1 MSTSTTEA
9 GPDLEAATVGSENCL
24 PIGTRVAEFEITGVI
39 GEGGFGI
46 VYLAHDHSLQ
56 RTVALKEY
64 MPGVMAGR
72 DSDLSVIVR
81 SKRHQEAFD
90 TGLRSFIN
98 EARLLAQFDHP
109 ALIKIHRFWEQN
121 NTGYMAM
128 RFYEGQTLKRILQD
142 NPSFVTEAWLKVML
156 QSILK
161 ALEALYKVQILHRD
175 ISPENIMIQNNG
187 EAVLLDFGAARQI
200 ISDMTQSLTVILKP
214 GYAPIEQYA
223 DDPSMLQGPWTD
235 FYSLAAV
242 MYVAITGASP
252 PSSVARMIKDPIKL
266 LANGDYPAYSP
277 AFLTAIDTALSVRP
291 EHRPQSIAAF
301 RSLLGIEDLAA
312 PPKAARPS
320 SRIEQAS
327 DKKAA
332 AQLALT
338 QARVQPAS
346 TLPAPAPVPARVPAR
361 APAAA
366 ETTSRDSLD
375 PETQL
380 MSQPMTAAVMDAA
393 CAKTPVMAPDTN
405 TEKARAVP
413 IASLSVT
420 AAAAAAGKRRLV
432 VLAIAGLLVIG
443 VVAGVRSMRKA
454 GSADMAPAVAANGAT
469 TARPGAEQVLDD
481 EAIAWEILNQ
491 QTAPTPEQVTS
502 FIARFPNGR
511 LIDQARARLDAIN
524 RRTPPQAAA
533 ATGSTSSPLAIASA
547 LPTGPATTGATL
559 TPSTSLVNAPGAT
572 LAAGAEAAGTT
583 PVVPLEP
590 ATGALS
596 LSIKPWGTVTVD
608 GVGKGVSPPLKR
620 LVLAEGKHQVKV
632 VNPNFPDRVV
642 DIDVSKKKTTS
653 VVIDFS
659 Q

>member
-1 MSTSTTEA
+1 MSTSITEA
-9 GPDLEAATVGSENCL
+9 GTELEGTVAGSENCL
-24 PIGTRVAEFEITGVI
+24 PIGTRVAEFEITGII

-46 VYLAHDHSLQ
+46 VYLARDHSLH

-72 DSDLSVIVR
+72 GSDQSVVVR

-90 TGLRSFIN
+90 TGLHSFIN

-156 QSILK
+156 QSILE

-235 FYSLAAV
+235 LYSLAAV
-242 MYVAITGASP
+242 MYVAITGKSP
-252 PSSVARMIKDPIKL
+252 PSSVARMIKDPMEA
-266 LANGDYPAYSP
+266 LARGRHPGYSA
-277 AFLTAIDTALSVRP
+277 AFLTAIDQALSVRP

-301 RSLLGIEDLAA
+301 RALLGIEDLAA
-312 PPKAARPS
+312 PPKAARQA
-320 SRIEQAS
+320 SRIEPAS
-327 DKKAA
+327 EKKATARPA
-332 AQLALT
+332 ARPVA
-338 QARVQPAS
+338 ARDISAPPRPV
-346 TLPAPAPVPARVPAR
+346 PAPAM
-361 APAAA
+361 
-366 ETTSRDSLD
+366 TSESLD
-375 PETQL
+375 PETQ
-380 MSQPMTAAVMDAA
+380 MMTQMMTQPMTAAVMDAA
-393 CAKTPVMAPDTN
+393 SVKAPVVPSGTRTRRSSGSAPAAAGAAT
-405 TEKARAVP
+405 ARVGSGGPAN
-413 IASLSVT
+413 I
-420 AAAAAAGKRRLV
+420 AAAAGKRRLL
-432 VLAIAGLLVIG
+432 VLAVAGVLLIG
-443 VVAGVRSMRKA
+443 VLAGVRSMRKPGPGDA
-454 GSADMAPAVAANGAT
+454 ATAAAVKTAPA
-469 TARPGAEQVLDD
+469 PGPGTEQVVD
-481 EAIAWEILNQ
+481 EETLAWESLNQ
-491 QTAPTPEQVTS
+491 QPAVTADQVTG

-511 LIDQARARLDAIN
+511 LIDQARARLDAVN
-524 RRTPPQAAA
+524 RDAPATALTASAASAAAPATNRAANNTGVSGSAGVAGATATAPASGAETATATTVVAPEA
-533 ATGSTSSPLAIASA
+533 ATGT
-547 LPTGPATTGATL
+547 
-559 TPSTSLVNAPGAT
+559 
-572 LAAGAEAAGTT
+572 
-583 PVVPLEP
+583 
-590 ATGALS
+590 LS

-608 GVGKGVSPPLKR
+608 GIGKGVSPPLKR

-632 VNPNFPDRVV
+632 VNPNFPERVV
-642 DIDVSKKKTTS
+642 EIEVSKKKAATLA
-653 VVIDFS
+653 VDFG